1 MASPA
6 IPLSESELKL
16 LQTLVYQECGMFFD
30 ERRSHFLQDR
40 LQRRLRACR
49 LESFFSYYRLLT
61 SREGRAE
68 LAALL
73 ENLTI
78 NETSFF
84 RNKPQLDLF
93 HKVTLEEL
101 LREKHS
107 RQDFSIRIWSAGCS
121 TGQEPYTIAML
132 LCDALSY
139 YTLRN
144 APSPPEHI
152 SPKPLVPPP
161 WRVEILASDI
171 SYSALRT
178 AQEGNYSEQQMEPV
192 DFMYRLRYF
201 DKIAAHYT
209 VKQALKEIVKFD
221 FHNLKTEYLPQGN
234 DIIFCRNVMIYFDEP
249 EQKRLVE
256 KLNRCLRSSGYLFVG
271 HAETLFG
278 LSDKFRMIHQNNGT
292 VYQRSEVQA

>member
-1 MASPA
+1 MTTPT
-6 IPLSESELKL
+6 IQLSQPELKL
-16 LQTLVYQECGMFFD
+16 LQTLVYQECGMCFD
-30 ERRSHFLQDR
+30 ERRAHFLHDR
-40 LQRRLRACR
+40 LQRRIRACR
-49 LESFFSYYRLLT
+49 LESFYSYYRLLT

-73 ENLTI
+73 ENLTT

-93 HKVTLEEL
+93 HKRTMEEL
-101 LREKHS
+101 LRRKHAE
-107 RQDFSIRIWSAGCS
+107 RKWSIRIWSAGCS
-121 TGQEPYTIAML
+121 TGQEPYTVAML

-144 APSPPEHI
+144 SSQFDVP

-161 WRVEILASDI
+161 WKAEVLASDI

-192 DFMYRLRYF
+192 DYMYRLRYF
-201 DKIAAHYT
+201 DKIAEHYS
-209 VKQALKEIVKFD
+209 VKPSVRQIVKFD
-221 FHNLKTEYLPQGN
+221 FHNLKTEFLPQGN

-256 KLNRCLRSSGYLFVG
+256 KLYRCLSPGGYLFIG
-271 HAETLFG
+271 HAESMFG
-278 LSDKFRMIHQNNGT
+278 LSDKFRMIHHDNGT
-292 VYQRSEVQA
+292 AYQRNEVDA